1 MMNIL
6 LEAAPKGGFFSYP
19 LNMILISAA
28 MFVLYFFMLRPN
40 KKKADEAKKLME
52 EMVKGDK
59 IITLGGI
66 HGKVFKINEDTI
78 EIEIAKNTVM
88 TIDKNSISSE
98 ATAALNKP
106 VEEKK

>member
-6 LEAAPKGGFFSYP
+6 LEAAPKGGFFSNP

>member
-6 LEAAPKGGFFSYP
+6 LEAAPKGGFFSDP

-52 EMVKGDK
+52 EMQKGDK
-59 IITLGGI
+59 IVTLGGI
-66 HGKVFKINEDTI
+66 HGKVFKINETTI
-78 EIEIAKNTVM
+78 DIEIAKNTVM
-88 TIDKNSISSE
+88 TIEKSAISTE
-98 ATAALNKP
+98 ASAALNKP